1 MKKVIFLLLS
11 VVLISQYSYAGYNP
25 VTLTASSFNADA
37 VANGSVI
44 PTSCTSF
51 PGGITTFDNAG
62 YDLVANGYSYG
73 GGLSPNYSLPTSG
86 LITSTNATY
95 PTTFQCASYSGLNAL
110 YLRFGTNT
118 SGTLTF
124 VTPQQAENVF
134 VMGISGTNSTTVAFT
149 LNFSDGST
157 QTGTSATF
165 QDWYTAPSAA
175 MKCVAGIGR
184 TGTGGGEGGSSTGPY
199 MSQVTIPVSAANQTK
214 LITSV
219 SVSLTSTTTGCLAL
233 MAVSTQ
239 NATLTTSG
247 TPLTTFNAP
256 GCGTSA
262 EQVFSVSGTL
272 FAPTTGGTVTATA
285 PANFLISTTSG
296 TGYATTASIPF
307 TSAALASTPLYVQ
320 FVPTATGTYSAS
332 ISFSGGTLFNPT
344 TLAVSGVANGYT
356 VTPTTTSFGLV
367 TEFTTSPAQ
376 VYTLSGSSLTAGTT
390 TITTS
395 NPDFLVSTDGVTY
408 SSTSVTLASGTTIA
422 GAPIYIEFNPNVLG
436 AETANITVSG
446 GGVCS
451 QVFTATGIGAV
462 GCTGTP
468 AAGTTSADATTG
480 CGSYVAN
487 LSLTGAITGTA
498 GITYQ
503 WQQSADNITYT
514 NVAGATNST
523 YTASV
528 TASVYYSCSVSCTF
542 SGLGAP
548 STAVFLNLNY
558 FPTPITGTANACTGA
573 TSTLSATPTGGTWTS
588 SNSAVVSIDPASG
601 IATGVGAGTVTVTYS
616 VTCGS
621 VSTPFTETTPGPIGG
636 PTTVCAPALGNII
649 PIESWESGVPTVPST
664 PVDGWSTTATVA
676 GWVTQANAG
685 PHPTGVSAEAGIYF
699 LDFHSWSYSTANPAI
714 ISPAFSM
721 AGVTGGQITF
731 WMYRDMTAYLTDAT
745 EGFQLYM
752 NTTASTTGAT
762 LLGAVPRAGG
772 QPISGAYLTGNSA
785 PGVSGWFKYTATM
798 PATFT
803 GGTNYVI
810 FQGVSQDG
818 DDCYLDNIAVTGV
831 IPGTITATDAAPGG
845 TWTSSSAVATINSTS
860 GLISSVAAGTTTVTY
875 TTPCASASETVTVI
889 GVPATITGATSVCAG
904 SNTALAN
911 TTISGT
917 WSSSNSA
924 IASFATATSGVITG
938 VSAGT
943 VTVTYST
950 GCGAAATEIFTVTTQ
965 PSAIT
970 GPATIC
976 GGAVISLSVTPTGG
990 TWTSSDATI
999 ASTDAS
1005 GNVSGLSGGNIVIT
1019 YVLGS
1024 CSSTYSVAVTAPSA
1038 ITGTGG
1044 TLNVCG
1050 TGTNT
1055 LFSTPAGGTWSSSD
1069 NTIASVDPSLGIV
1082 QGMGGNTTPVIITY
1096 TQGGC
1101 SALATIYNGIPP
1113 TPIGGTLVA
1122 CQNSTSLLTDV
1133 AGGTW
1138 SSSTTAN
1145 ASVSTGGTV
1154 TGVTG
1159 NTTATLSY
1167 TTPGCAAATA
1177 TFTVNPLP
1185 LPITNNVAVG
1195 AGLTNTLAD
1204 ATSGG
1209 TWSSGS
1215 TGIATVNATGTV
1227 YGVTTGLAPI
1237 TYTNTFGC
1245 NAITQVTV
1253 VATASTLYTPL
1264 TLSGFNTDIIAN
1276 GSGTPASPGG
1286 STNSSLV
1293 TANLGFDGSN
1303 SYSFLGADYSYG
1315 AMVNSTN
1322 CVTGATQLYALP
1334 ASGYFTSYG
1343 NTYLPY
1349 QLAPYTGNNALLIN
1363 AGTVTGSY
1371 TGTLTVASPIAADTL
1386 YVLGVSAT
1394 PTGSASVTVTFT
1406 DGSTQTFPLKNLL
1419 HNWFDC
1425 TGAGSVAPADKPEIA
1440 CIGRVNTTSG
1450 VVQTGTTGPEFYKDS
1465 LIISAANQ
1473 GKLVQSLSFSLAHY
1487 TGGTYSILGLFAVT
1501 ARSGILQTSVN
1512 NLSFASTSIGCSSAS
1527 SVVTI
1532 NGVGLLP
1539 VSTGSVT
1546 ATAPAGF
1553 QVSTDGSTWG
1563 ATAVYTV
1570 NATGAIPATS
1580 LYVRYSPTSAATTSG
1595 SITFS
1600 GGGGIKSLP
1609 SIAVSGTNSGF
1620 FYTPT
1625 SVAAFGPVSDG
1636 FTSPAITYTITGVGL
1651 TPGTITATSS
1661 NANFQLS
1668 TDGSTWATSVNY
1680 TTATSLSATL
1690 YIQYVPVGVGAE
1702 TSVISF
1708 SGAGTSCMTPI
1719 TATGTGANPCTN
1731 PAAPTGIVFSGTSVT
1746 GTSVSFT
1753 PSGTVDGYLLVQGT
1767 TPFTGSP
1774 VATTSYTVGSAL
1786 GSGTVVGVYSSS
1798 ATMPVT
1804 GLSGNTLY
1812 YFTVIPFKGGATGAC
1827 SGGPLYP
1834 VGTQTTNTVITCVA
1848 TPAFATN
1855 TVTLSSITLN
1865 WGSVAGG
1872 NASAVTYTVV
1882 VSSTS
1887 DYATPVGAS
1896 PYIIS
1901 DPTTTVTVPGLT
1913 SGATYY
1919 YEIMASSP
1927 AAPCTPVFNT
1937 GSIAAGSLCTPTF
1950 SGGTGSCSGYYTNN
1964 VVFNGT
1970 TWTGSSATCGTSN
1983 YLSQVFTVTAGVA
1996 APISITSSNYT
2007 GSAAWVDF
2015 HNTGAFNDPGDG
2027 IFLPGYSGAAVA
2039 TYSGSVTIPSTVP
2052 TGTYRMRVITNWAT
2066 AWSSWVPGAAQG
2078 PCSAYSTSG
2087 YGDFQ
2092 DFTLYVINPTITST
2106 ASSLSSFGTTP
2117 TCSSSAVQTF
2127 SITGTGLVPA
2137 AGNIVAN
2144 APAGGFQVSADGTT
2158 WGTTATYPYTA
2169 GALAASTVYVR
2180 FSPTAT
2186 GTPSGGIT
2194 FTGALTTPTVSVTG
2208 SATGMTIAPATTA
2221 VFGPINVGT
2230 SSAAQV
2236 YTLTGTGLTP
2246 GTVTVTSSNPDF
2258 QVSPTGLAGSWVT
2271 TYNFTNTSVIPGADA
2286 SVYVQYSPTATVTE
2300 SSVITISGTS
2310 PGCTLTYSATGTG
2323 SNPCAA
2329 PGAPT
2334 AISTSGTT
2342 ASGTTVNF
2350 TASGTPDGYIVL
2362 EGTTPFTGGTPV
2374 TGTTYTVGSI
2384 IGTGTVVAVYT
2395 GTTPPLAITSSV
2407 SAPINSNTAYNI
2419 TVIPFNGGLTG
2430 TCAGGPL
2437 YATAY
2442 LATTYTTCPAVPASV
2457 TTSSVTGA
2465 SFAVNWTPVPGG
2477 GTDAITYNIDVTTDP
2492 TFATGI
2498 TTYPASTSPYTVTG
2512 LSGTTNYYYRVS
2524 AVTAACTSAY
2534 TSTVS
2539 VTTSCGITPLPY
2551 LETFESITAANTLPS
2566 CMAATNLGS
2575 YTYTYTGPT
2584 GVYNQASYTGGT
2596 KFASFHWSCNDYFF
2610 TPAFNFV
2617 AGNTYQVSFEYV
2629 TDGFGGWNTLKA
2641 AYGTSQTAAAMTTNV
2656 GTPLSGPTNT
2666 TYQLYSGVF
2675 TPTAT
2680 GTYYVGVYCTA
2691 NSVPWYLTIDNIAVQ
2706 QLPSIVASSNP
2717 VSFGNIPTCAPAT
2730 QSFTVTGN
2738 GLLPAT
2744 GSGTITATAPTGYQV
2759 SSNGVSY
2766 GSTAN
2771 YTYSAGVL
2779 SASTV
2784 YVKYTPTVTGAFSS
2798 NIVFTGGSVSPA
2810 YSVAVSGT
2818 ATGMAIAPA
2827 TTAAFGPISVSATSP
2842 AITYTVTGSGLTAG
2856 TVTVSSSNPD
2866 FQVSPTGLAGSWA
2879 TTYNFSNTATLSAN
2893 VYVQYTPTTVGTE
2906 SSTIT
2911 ISGTSPGCALTFTA
2925 TGTGANPC
2933 STPPSAPTAMTF
2945 PATSSTGSTVNFTP
2959 VGTPDGYMLVSGTV
2973 AYTGTVTAGTTYTA
2987 GSSVGSGTVLGYYVY
3002 TSTPTYSFTGLTG
3015 NTEYYVTA
3023 IPFNGG
3029 SLGTCSGGPLYG
3041 PVLTNTV
3048 ITCPVAPAS
3057 ITTSGIGS
3065 TGFTMTWPSSSGGG
3079 ATAVTYI
3086 INVTTDAGFTASISG
3101 FPVTVADAGGTNNYT
3116 VAGAPSG
3123 ATLYYSITAV
3133 GACNS
3138 AATTGNVTT
3147 TANYNYIALSGFN
3160 MDVIA
3165 NGSGPAAG
3173 SVNTTALGT
3182 SGFDG
3187 AGWAF
3192 VASNYVDG
3200 TNVPL
3205 SGTEGSGS
3213 TIQPYSL
3220 PLSGILSS
3228 LLTPGLSYHL
3238 ANYSGNNALV
3248 IANASSTLTGTLT
3261 CATPQYASQL
3271 YVIGCTGSASST
3283 TPNVTF
3289 TLHFTDGTTQ
3299 VAPVATTFGDWYGG
3313 ASVAAGSVGRV
3324 NVTSN
3329 ACDGTSTGPNFYQYT
3344 FSVTPA
3350 NYGKQ
3355 IASVTTSV
3363 ASGAAGYLG
3372 LFAISERDGIV
3383 SSTTGDMDFSSVGVC
3398 SVSPV
3403 QSTSISAGTLYPA
3416 TGTLTVTATP
3426 GFKIATSAA
3435 GPFVS
3440 TLSFPYTGN
3449 ALPATALY
3457 VEFTPT
3463 VIGAAA
3469 GTLTFTGGT
3478 VNANS
3483 SINLTG
3489 NGIGGAISGGAT
3501 ICPAGTVGLSE
3512 SVAGGTWSTSAPS
3525 VATVSTS
3532 GVVTGIS
3539 GGTATISY
3547 TFTNSCGTE
3556 YDSVV
3561 LTVNP
3566 APNAGAIT
3574 GTPSVCSGLTTSLT
3588 DATGTSGGTW
3598 SSTAP
3603 AFATV
3608 DASGNVNGLVAGT
3621 TTISY
3626 AVTNS
3631 CGTAAATQTFTVN
3644 PLPDAGTISGAS
3656 TVCAASSTSLTDGAT
3671 GGTWSSTATSFATV
3685 DASGNVTGIA
3695 AGTTT
3700 ISYTVTNGCGTAAAT
3715 QTFTVNPLPDAG
3727 SISGASSVC
3736 AGSTTGLTDGA
3747 TGGTWSSTSPAFA
3760 TVDASGN
3767 VNGLSTGTTTISYTV
3782 TNGCG
3787 TIAATQ
3793 SFTVNP
3799 LPVAGTISGAST
3811 VCAGSST
3818 PLTDGA
3824 TGGTWSSTATAF
3836 ATVDASGNVTGIAAG
3851 TTTISY
3857 TVTNGCGTAA
3867 ATQTFTVNPLPD
3879 AGTISGA
3886 SSVCAG
3892 SSTPLTDGATGGT
3905 WSSTSPSFATVDASG
3920 NVNGLSAGT
3929 TTISYTVTNGCGTAA
3944 AIQAFTV
3951 NPLPVAGTIS
3961 GASTVCAGSST
3972 PLTDGATGGTWSS
3985 TATAFATVDAS
3996 GNVTG
4001 IAAGTTTISYTV
4013 TNGCGTV
4020 AATQTFTVNPLPD
4033 AGTISGT
4040 GSICNGSTIG
4050 FTDGATGG
4058 TWSSTASSVAS
4069 VDASGNVTA
4078 LSLGTTT
4085 ISYTASNGC
4094 GTIAATYVVTVA
4106 ATPDA
4111 GTISGASTVCAGSS
4125 TPLTDG
4131 ATGGT
4136 WSSTATAF
4144 ATVDASGNVT
4154 GIAAGTTTVSYTVT
4168 NGCGTIAATSTM
4180 TVNPLPDP
4188 GTITGSAATVCVG
4201 TTLPLTDGATGG
4213 TWSSTDPSFATVD
4226 ASGNV
4231 TGIATGATTI
4241 SYTASNGCGTLAATY
4256 AVAVNAIPDAGS
4268 ISGAAA
4274 VCAGS
4279 STPLADGAIGG
4290 TWSSTATS
4298 FATVDA
4304 SGNVTG
4310 IAAGTTTISYT
4321 ATNLC
4326 GTTAA
4331 TYTMTVNPLPDAGAI
4346 TGTVTA
4352 VCAGSATTLTESAT
4366 GGTWSSTATSYATVD
4381 ASGLVSGI
4389 AAGTTVIS
4397 YTASNGCGTVAA
4409 TYTVAVNPLPDAG
4422 IITGTVTAVCMDAV
4436 TTLTESATG
4445 GTWSSTATAFA
4456 TVDASGNVTGIAAG
4470 TATISYTVTNIC
4482 GTAAATYTVTVN
4494 PLADTGSITGTTA
4507 VCAGATTPLADG
4519 GATGGTWSSAATS
4532 FATVDPLSGV
4542 VTGITAGT
4550 AVISYAVTNGCGTLA
4565 AVTTVTVNPLPDA
4578 GVITGTVS
4586 VCVGSVTTLSDV
4598 ATGGSWISTNT
4609 AFATVDASGNVNGIT
4624 AGTTEISYTVTNGCG
4639 TAADSVAVT
4648 VNPLPLSYT
4657 LTGGGAYCATDTG
4670 VHIGLSGSDAGVN
4683 YQLYDGSSAVGAVV
4697 AGTGSALDFG
4707 LFTSAGTYTVQA
4719 TSTAGCNSDMAG
4731 TATVTVTSVVT
4742 PTVVITAVPGTTVV
4756 EGQNDTLTANVT
4768 GGGASPT
4775 YQWQL
4780 NGVNITGATSATY
4793 IDSFA
4798 NNDSLTCIV
4807 TNTDACASDSS
4818 GSITIH
4824 VTPVGVKQVLNGTAE
4839 VTVMPNPNKG
4849 FFSVTGTWP
4858 IIDGTVQLEIVD
4870 MLGQVVYKDNVVVQN
4885 GKINTSIRLSNTLS
4899 NGMYIL
4905 NLRTDDAYKMFHFI
4919 IEQ

>member
-1 MKKVIFLLLS
+1 MKKFSLF
-11 VVLISQYSYAGYNP
+11 VLCSLFAIASYAARTSAIATATVTPVSLCTGTSVELFALTNTQGSNATTTTAFNFVTTGTYAAADISSFSLYRNTTNTLTGATFVGSVTPSTGAGAQTITYSTLTMTASATRYYILVANIATGATAGNTIAVNAITSAAGTPFTYSGTLPTYSGTAGASGTFTIGVTPAPITSASSYTVCAGNVIVLNDATGTGTWASSNTALASVDGSGNLTAINGGNP
-25 VTLTASSFNADA
+25 VITFTSGICSASVTLTVGAAVTAISSPTAICT
-37 VANGSVI
+37 GSTTTFTII
-44 PTSCTSF
+44 PT
-51 PGGITTFDNAG
+51 
-62 YDLVANGYSYG
+62 
-73 GGLSPNYSLPTSG
+73 
-86 LITSTNATY
+86 
-95 PTTFQCASYSGLNAL
+95 AS
-110 YLRFGTNT
+110 
-118 SGTLTF
+118 
-124 VTPQQAENVF
+124 
-134 VMGISGTNSTTVAFT
+134 
-149 LNFSDGST
+149 
-157 QTGTSATF
+157 
-165 QDWYTAPSAA
+165 
-175 MKCVAGIGR
+175 
-184 TGTGGGEGGSSTGPY
+184 TGTGTWSS
-199 MSQVTIPVSAANQTK
+199 SDN
-214 LITSV
+214 
-219 SVSLTSTTTGCLAL
+219 
-233 MAVSTQ
+233 
-239 NATLTTSG
+239 
-247 TPLTTFNAP
+247 
-256 GCGTSA
+256 
-262 EQVFSVSGTL
+262 
-272 FAPTTGGTVTATA
+272 
-285 PANFLISTTSG
+285 
-296 TGYATTASIPF
+296 TTASITTGGVARGVAPGGPV
-307 TSAALASTPLYVQ
+307 TISYTTPGCAAVTAPLTVNIQPSAITG
-320 FVPTATGTYSAS
+320 GTY
-332 ISFSGGTLFNPT
+332 
-344 TLAVSGVANGYT
+344 VC
-356 VTPTTTSFGLV
+356 
-367 TEFTTSPAQ
+367 PAAA
-376 VYTLSGSSLTAGTT
+376 TSLTA
-390 TITTS
+390 
-395 NPDFLVSTDGVTY
+395 
-408 SSTSVTLASGTTIA
+408 
-422 GAPIYIEFNPNVLG
+422 
-436 AETANITVSG
+436 
-446 GGVCS
+446 
-451 QVFTATGIGAV
+451 
-462 GCTGTP
+462 TP
-468 AAGTTSADATTG
+468 S
-480 CGSYVAN
+480 
-487 LSLTGAITGTA
+487 
-498 GITYQ
+498 
-503 WQQSADNITYT
+503 
-514 NVAGATNST
+514 
-523 YTASV
+523 
-528 TASVYYSCSVSCTF
+528 
-542 SGLGAP
+542 
-548 STAVFLNLNY
+548 
-558 FPTPITGTANACTGA
+558 
-573 TSTLSATPTGGTWTS
+573 GGTWTS
-588 SNSAVVSIDPASG
+588 SVTAVATIDPALGTAQFASAG
-601 IATGVGAGTVTVTYS
+601 TTTISYTLSDGCQSTLAFTGVQ
-616 VTCGS
+616 
-621 VSTPFTETTPGPIGG
+621 TPGPISG
-636 PTTVCAPALGNII
+636 PTSVCATTLLAQNFNSGLTGQVGGTWNIVNVGSSTYDWAI
-649 PIESWESGVPTVPST
+649 VAPTGYADEGIGGDGSNYITTDADEAGSGVTLNTQLISPSFSTVGYSALTVGVDNFYDYYSSDVNAEIDYSTDGGTTWNVVYNYRAGAANSGATTWSATTPNQTIALPAGAMGKPSVMLRWYYNSVFGNWWAVDNITVTAPST
-664 PVDGWSTTATVA
+664 PITLID
-676 GWVTQANAG
+676 
-685 PHPTGVSAEAGIYF
+685 PVS
-699 LDFHSWSYSTANPAI
+699 
-714 ISPAFSM
+714 
-721 AGVTGGQITF
+721 
-731 WMYRDMTAYLTDAT
+731 
-745 EGFQLYM
+745 
-752 NTTASTTGAT
+752 
-762 LLGAVPRAGG
+762 
-772 QPISGAYLTGNSA
+772 
-785 PGVSGWFKYTATM
+785 
-798 PATFT
+798 
-803 GGTNYVI
+803 
-810 FQGVSQDG
+810 
-818 DDCYLDNIAVTGV
+818 
-831 IPGTITATDAAPGG
+831 GG
-845 TWTSSSAVATINSTS
+845 TWTSS
-860 GLISSVAAGTTTVTY
+860 
-875 TTPCASASETVTVI
+875 
-889 GVPATITGATSVCAG
+889 ATSVAG
-904 SNTALAN
+904 V
-911 TTISGT
+911 TTG
-917 WSSSNSA
+917 
-924 IASFATATSGVITG
+924 GVVSG

-943 VTVTYST
+943 TTISYANVCGIVTQTVTSFGTPGITTGLAATDTFCYASGTTFALSNPTAGGTWTSSLTSVLTVDPVSGLVAEIGGTGTTVISYST
-950 GCGAAATEIFTVTTQ
+950 GCNLAATETVTVNN
-965 PSAIT
+965 PGVIS
-970 GPATIC
+970 GPTSVC
-976 GGAVISLSVTPTGG
+976 GGSNITLTTTGNGG
-990 TWTSSDATI
+990 TWTSSDPSATI
-999 ASTDAS
+999 TT
-1005 GNVSGLSGGNIVIT
+1005 GGVLSGVYGGNTVVSYTAGNCIA
-1019 YVLGS
+1019 
-1024 CSSTYSVAVTAPSA
+1024 TYSVTINAPSL
-1038 ITGTGG
+1038 ISGTGG
-1044 TLNVCG
+1044 TVNVCG
-1050 TGTNT
+1050 TGTN
-1055 LFSTPAGGTWSSSD
+1055 LLSSSPGGGTWSSSD
-1069 NTIASVDPSLGIV
+1069 NTIASIDPSSGLL
-1082 QGMGGNTTPVIITY
+1082 QGVNPSVTPVTISY

-1101 SALATIYNGIPP
+1101 AAVATIYDGIPP
-1113 TPIGGTLVA
+1113 APIGGLLSA
-1122 CQNSTSLLTDV
+1122 CPGSTSLLTD
-1133 AGGTW
+1133 ASGGGVW
-1138 SSSTTAN
+1138 SSGTTAN
-1145 ASVSTGGTV
+1145 ASVDVS
-1154 TGVTG
+1154 G
-1159 NTTATLSY
+1159 NVMAIISGTTAVISY

-1177 TFTVNPLP
+1177 TFTVNPVP
-1185 LPITNNVAVG
+1185 PAIGGVVAIGVG
-1195 AGLTNTLAD
+1195 LNTFFTDALA
-1204 ATSGG
+1204 GG
-1209 TWSSGS
+1209 TWSSG
-1215 TGIATVNATGTV
+1215 GAGVATVDPATGSV
-1227 YGVTTGLAPI
+1227 YGVAVGTAPI
-1237 TYTNTFGC
+1237 TYTSALGC
-1245 NAITQVTV
+1245 ITTTTATV
-1253 VATASTLYTPL
+1253 VSAASVVYTPFV
-1264 TLSGFNTDIIAN
+1264 LSGFNTDIIAEGAGN
-1276 GSGTPASPGG
+1276 PTSPTGT
-1286 STNSSLV
+1286 TNSSLV
-1293 TANLGFDGSN
+1293 ENNLGFDGGN
-1303 SYSFLGADYSYG
+1303 NYSFLSANYTYG
-1315 AMVNSTN
+1315 SPVTSTN

-1334 ASGYFTSYG
+1334 ASGHFYSYG
-1343 NTYLPY
+1343 NANLPY
-1349 QLAPYTGNNALLIN
+1349 QLANYTGNNALLIN
-1363 AGTVTGSY
+1363 AGTLSAAY
-1371 TGTLTVASPIAADTL
+1371 SGTLTVGSPIAADTL

-1394 PTGSASVTVTFT
+1394 PTSSASVTVTFT
-1406 DGSTQTFPLKNLL
+1406 DGTTQTFPLKNLL

-1425 TGAGSVAPADKPEIA
+1425 TGAGTYAPADKPEIA
-1440 CIGRVNTTSG
+1440 CVGRVNTTTG
-1450 VVQTGTTGPEFYKDS
+1450 VVQTGTTGPELYKDS
-1465 LIISAANQ
+1465 LVISTANQ
-1473 GKLVQSLSFSLAHY
+1473 GKLVQSLTFNVAHV
-1487 TGGTYSILGLFAVT
+1487 TGSTYSTLGVFAVT

-1512 NLSFASTSIGCSSAS
+1512 NISFASTLIGCSSAS
-1527 SVVTI
+1527 TALTI

-1539 VSTGSVT
+1539 VSTGSVI

-1553 QVSTDGSTWG
+1553 QVSADGSTWG
-1563 ATAVYTV
+1563 STAVYPIS
-1570 NATGAIPATS
+1570 ATGAIASS
-1580 LYVRYSPTSAATTSG
+1580 LYVRFSPTSPSVTSG
-1595 SITFS
+1595 VVTFS
-1600 GGGGIKSLP
+1600 GGGGIMSLP
-1609 SIAVSGTNSGF
+1609 SIAVSGTTSGL
-1620 FYTPT
+1620 YYSPST
-1625 SVAAFGPVSDG
+1625 VAAFGPVTDG
-1636 FTSPAITYTITGVGL
+1636 STSSAITYSVSGTGL
-1651 TPGTITATSS
+1651 TPGTVTVTSS
-1661 NANFQLS
+1661 NPDFQVS
-1668 TDGSTWATSVNY
+1668 SDGSTWGTSANF
-1680 TTATSLSATL
+1680 TTTTTLSATL
-1690 YIQYVPVGVGAE
+1690 YVEYIPVGVGAE
-1702 TSVISF
+1702 TSTLTF
-1708 SGAGTSCMTPI
+1708 SGTATSCLLPI
-1719 TATGTGANPCTN
+1719 TATGTGSNPCTN
-1731 PAAPTGIVFSGTSVT
+1731 PTAPTGITFSGTSVT

-1774 VATTSYTVGSAL
+1774 VATTTYTVGSAL

-1798 ATMPVT
+1798 VTMPVT
-1804 GLSGNTLY
+1804 SLAGNTLY

-2329 PGAPT
+2329 PLAPT

-2384 IGTGTVVAVYT
+2384 LGTGTVVAVYT

-3501 ICPAGTVGLSE
+3501 ICPAGIVGLSE

-3588 DATGTSGGTW
+3588 DATGSSAGTW

-3608 DASGNVNGLVAGT
+3608 DASGNVNGLIAGT

-3656 TVCAASSTSLTDGAT
+3656 TVCAASSTPLTDVAT
-3671 GGTWSSTATSFATV
+3671 GGTWSSTATSFATL

-3736 AGSTTGLTDGA
+3736 VGSATGLTDGA
-3747 TGGTWSSTSPAFA
+3747 TGGTWSSTAPAFATVDASGNVNGLIAGTTTISYAVTNSCGTAAATQTFTVNPLPDAGTISGASTVCAGSSTPLTDGATGGTWSSTATAFATVDASGNVTGIAAGTTTISYTVTNGCGTAAATQAFTVNPLPDAGTISGASSECVGSTTGLTEGATGGTWSSTAPAFA

-3767 VNGLSTGTTTISYTV
+3767 VNGLSAGTTTISYTVTNGCGTAAATQTFTVSPLPDAGTISGASTVCAASSTPLTDGATGGTWSSTATTFATVDASGNVTGIAAGTTTISYTVTNGCGTAAATQTFTVSPLPVAGTISGASSVCAGSSTPLTDGATGGTWSSTAPSFATVDASGNVNGLSAGTTTISYTV

-3836 ATVDASGNVTGIAAG
+3836 ATVDASGNITGIAAG

-3857 TVTNGCGTAA
+3857 TVTNGCGTVA

-3879 AGTISGA
+3879 AGSITGA
-3886 SSVCAG
+3886 STVCAG
-3892 SSTPLTDGATGGT
+3892 SSTPLTDGAAGGT
-3905 WSSTSPSFATVDASG
+3905 WSSTSPAFATVDASG

-3929 TTISYTVTNGCGTAA
+3929 TTISYTATNGCGTIAA
-3944 AIQAFTV
+3944 TQSFTV

-3985 TATAFATVDAS
+3985 TAAAFATVDAS
-3996 GNVTG
+3996 GNVAG
-4001 IAAGTTTISYTV
+4001 IAAGTTTISY
-4013 TNGCGTV
+4013 
-4020 AATQTFTVNPLPD
+4020 
-4033 AGTISGT
+4033 I
-4040 GSICNGSTIG
+4040 
-4050 FTDGATGG
+4050 
-4058 TWSSTASSVAS
+4058 
-4069 VDASGNVTA
+4069 
-4078 LSLGTTT
+4078 
-4085 ISYTASNGC
+4085 
-4094 GTIAATYVVTVA
+4094 
-4106 ATPDA
+4106 
-4111 GTISGASTVCAGSS
+4111 
-4125 TPLTDG
+4125 
-4131 ATGGT
+4131 
-4136 WSSTATAF
+4136 
-4144 ATVDASGNVT
+4144 
-4154 GIAAGTTTVSYTVT
+4154 VT

-4268 ISGAAA
+4268 ISGATA

-4279 STPLADGAIGG
+4279 STPLADGATGG